1 MSRNRV
7 IYQSEALFASKNVDS
22 TGQADHMQL
31 RRVQS
36 ANYSFNVT
44 RTDLNQFGQLS
55 RIDSLILE
63 APTVSADVSYHL
75 GDGYNEE
82 VLNFANSNLNVGFVS
97 GQIESSSGQN
107 LYIMTA
113 DEGKDANF
121 GNLTGVGAIGIGN
134 AFVTDYSLEASVGG
148 FPTVTVSFE
157 GSNINAST
165 SITGDR
171 KTGFHGAGFSGAGID
186 PISGEPLTN
195 QIAVGGIKIRP
206 SDPGQDAGIV
216 SALRPSD
223 IFFDL
228 AAANGDTISKIGS
241 DGAHVQSVSLSVP
254 LSRTPIERLGTRF
267 PFARTVDFP
276 ITPTLS
282 VSAILSETEEKSL
295 TSIIANDNFIPSAT
309 ITIKDGKGSTAANN
323 AAVYKLTNLK
333 LDSESF
339 SSSVGPNKTVDLTFS
354 LSVGGPDDQEN
365 NIFFSGSNTDSMF
378 ALQRVV
384 ANGGQ
389 LGNNES
395 VTINGVT
402 INPTH
407 LINTP
412 DANGNPSSEDN
423 AIDSA
428 TGPQTVGYIHGQ
440 TGDGRNFVVSY
451 TGDADVDFT
460 SVAGGTISGSQQDAT
475 FVSNIIE
482 GAASAT
488 AGTGSINIKP
498 TDSSVNADITFT
510 VGVSTT

>member
-7 IYQSEALFASKNVDS
+7 IYQSEALFASKEVNS

-63 APTVSADVSYHL
+63 APTVSADVSYYL

-82 VLNFANSNLNVGFVS
+82 VLNFANSDLNVGFVS

-113 DEGKDANF
+113 QEGKDANF
-121 GNLTGVGAIGIGN
+121 GTLTGVGAIGIGN

-165 SITGDR
+165 NITGSPFGGF
-171 KTGFHGAGFSGAGID
+171 TGSGFSGAGID
-186 PISGEPLTN
+186 PTLGTPLTE
-195 QIAVGGIKIRP
+195 QIAAGGIKIRP
-206 SDPGQDAGIV
+206 SDPGTDEGVV

-228 AAANGDTISKIGS
+228 ADANGKTISEVGT
-241 DGAHVQSVSLSVP
+241 DGAHIQSVSLSVP

-282 VSAILSETEEKSL
+282 VSAILSETEERALS
-295 TSIIANDNFIPSAT
+295 SIISNDSFIPSAT
-309 ITIKDGKGSTAANN
+309 ITIKDGTADANN
-323 AAVYKLTNLK
+323 AAVFKLTNLK

-365 NIFFSGSNTDSMF
+365 NIFFSGANTDTKFS
-378 ALQRVV
+378 LQRIVL
-384 ANGGQ
+384 AGDN
-389 LGNNES
+389 LGAGES
-395 VTINGVT
+395 VTVNGIT
-402 INPTH
+402 LTS
-407 LINTP
+407 
-412 DANGNPSSEDN
+412 GNVAAGSLDTSS
-423 AIDSA
+423 
-428 TGPQTVGYIHGQ
+428 GPQTVGFVHGQ
-440 TGDGRNFVVSY
+440 AERKFVASY
-451 TGDADVDFT
+451 VGADDLVLT
-460 SVAGGTISGSQQDAT
+460 SPVNATISG
-475 FVSNIIE
+475 N
-482 GAASAT
+482 GANLKITGVDGADSGSGFLSFKPTASALTPGNAAFNANIT
-488 AGTGSINIKP
+488 AVL
-498 TDSSVNADITFT
+498 SVAD
-510 VGVSTT
+510 